1 MFAQKQFRWKVQSLV
16 YSEVGHWTD
25 SRFQQPARSPAG
37 SFWTSGLAKMPIHVS
52 LWRPAWPWKKNQ
64 NSQNVDGTQNSLS
77 LTTEN
82 SVKQYVLHV
91 TDQTVNFWVYP
102 PSNPG
107 TQETLAWFIS
117 VVTDTEDTAWGLV
130 PKEKKKKSLSLLR
143 SS

>member
-1 MFAQKQFRWKVQSLV
+1 MD
-16 YSEVGHWTD
+16 VGTGKDAHSCFPLEACLT
-25 SRFQQPARSPAG
+25 
-37 SFWTSGLAKMPIHVS
+37 LE
-52 LWRPAWPWKKNQ
+52 KKNQ

-82 SVKQYVLHV
+82 SVKQYALHV

-117 VVTDTEDTAWGLV
+117 VVTDTEDTA
-130 PKEKKKKSLSLLR
+130 
-143 SS
+143 